1 MFLSQWQIMKRV
13 ARGLLRVPQKP
24 NIKLNVGIFSE
35 NMVSNPQVNFNLLK
49 QQEPEIYT
57 EVDTSYNFETGDGK
71 IYVPFS
77 DDGYKGEVL
86 AYE

>member
-13 ARGLLRVPQKP
+13 ARNLLRVPQKP
-24 NIKLNVGIFSE
+24 NAKLNVGIFSE
-35 NMVSNPQVNFNLLK
+35 NMVSNPQINFNILK

-57 EVDTSYNFETGDGK
+57 EVDTSYNFETGEGK
-71 IYVPFS
+71 LFIPFY
-77 DDGYKGEVL
+77 DEGYKGEVL